1 MKKISKGA
9 PYIFQ
14 QDGATSHTAVPT
26 VEYLKKKVQPFVP
39 PDFWPLSS
47 PDLIP
52 IDYGIWSV
60 LKQKVYRHHTDN
72 MDELKQ
78 RIRSCW
84 KEIDQELINSTIDQ
98 FQRRVRKMLPIEGK
112 RFEHLIKC
120 CF

>member
-1 MKKISKGA
+1 MNKISKGA

-26 VEYLKKKVQPFVP
+26 VEYLKKKMPQLVP
-39 PDFWPLSS
+39 PDFWPPSS
-47 PDLIP
+47 PDLNP
-52 IDYGIWSV
+52 LDYGIWSV

-98 FQRRVRKMLPIEGK
+98 FRMPVKNMLAAEGK
-112 RFEHLIKC
+112 RFEPLIKL
-120 CF
+120 